1 MANVTK
7 KSERK
12 DRTLAIVI
20 MSASVL
26 LTGITAGNALTN
38 NADAPAPAP
47 TVVESASSTD
57 SEEIEWISTSQNK
70 ASVGSVKA
78 LGSIPGK

>member
-38 NADAPAPAP
+38 NADAPTPAP

-57 SEEIEWISTSQNK
+57 NEEIEWISTSQNK
-70 ASVGSVKA
+70 ASVGSVKG